1 MKKIIIG
8 STILIMMFFTESL
21 NAQSFN
27 GGIRLGLTGSEV
39 SGDRLAG
46 PNKAGFMAS
55 AFTSLFITEAAG
67 LQLEISYIQKGSRST
82 PSEKNN
88 YYSYKFNL
96 DYVEMPILFKYEL
109 KELNVDVV
117 KKLGF
122 EIGLGFSYLVRSY
135 EEEDGRECEPGE
147 NPAFNKFETG
157 IIAGMYYPLST
168 SLYFGFRFSNSL
180 TPIRPHAF
188 DASVW
193 YNKGQYHTV
202 WSFSFYYN
210 II

>member
-1 MKKIIIG
+1 MKKIIVG
-8 STILIMMFFTESL
+8 STILFMVLLSETLI
-21 NAQSFN
+21 AQNFS

-46 PNKAGFMAS
+46 PNKAGFTAS
-55 AFTSLFITEAAG
+55 AYTSLFLTEDAG
-67 LQLEISYIQKGSRST
+67 IQLEISYIQKGSRST

-88 YYSYKFNL
+88 YYSYKFKL

-109 KELNVDVV
+109 KELNVDIVR
-117 KKLGF
+117 KLGL
-122 EIGLGFSYLVRSY
+122 ELGLGFSYLVRSY

-157 IIAGMYYPLST
+157 IIAGMYYPLSS

-188 DASVW
+188 NSSVW

-202 WSFSFYYN
+202 WSFSLYYN